1 MAIVSHG
8 VLSCSRSMIMR
19 PDAFTCTI
27 CLSKN
32 IRRFSGLN
40 GAIRSLNVLNK
51 DGKSGRVYRSD
62 VAVTNSVSPSLRHA
76 CKRTYCSSKPPDVS
90 EIRNINPLGNI
101 QSKVYYF
108 DTLAVV
114 QKLVAAG
121 FTENQAVGIKDIVQ
135 EVLHSSIDHQT
146 KVLVT
151 KAQMEITTQ
160 QMMTHINSVK
170 KDMVILEKSE
180 FSMLRNE
187 NEKQTMEILQLKKA
201 LENELDKLK
210 GHVRLDI
217 NLEKSRATE
226 AHAQNEKN
234 LQMLHNKIEMD
245 VANVRTLFES
255 YKNDVFKYSIGTA
268 LTAGATVLAVLA
280 FVDSLTTETSFGSSS
295 QVTMYPKQITL
306 YQLTYKMC
314 YIMIISVLE
323 FKKN

>member
-1 MAIVSHG
+1 MAAVTFTHRISTVTKFVRKPTSEMLWCNLCFSNNVKQFSTSGDLLRVLKVAKRGAKYPSQVVSDRF
-8 VLSCSRSMIMR
+8 LIERSSR
-19 PDAFTCTI
+19 
-27 CLSKN
+27 N
-32 IRRFSGLN
+32 Q
-40 GAIRSLNVLNK
+40 NVLM
-51 DGKSGRVYRSD
+51 RS
-62 VAVTNSVSPSLRHA
+62 
-76 CKRTYCSSKPPDVS
+76 YCTSKPPDVS

-114 QKLVAAG
+114 QKLMTEG
-121 FTENQAVGIKDIVQ
+121 FTEKQAVAIKDIVQ

-180 FSMLRNE
+180 FSMLRSE
-187 NEKQTMEILQLKKA
+187 TEKQTMEIQQLKKA

-234 LQMLHNKIEMD
+234 LQMLHNKIETD

-255 YKNDVFKYSIGTA
+255 YKNDVFKYSIATA
-268 LTAGATVLAVLA
+268 LTAGATVLAVLR
-280 FVDSLTTETSFGSSS
+280 LL
-295 QVTMYPKQITL
+295 IH
-306 YQLTYKMC
+306 
-314 YIMIISVLE
+314 
-323 FKKN
+323 

>member
-1 MAIVSHG
+1 MAGIITYRLLRG
-8 VLSCSRSMIMR
+8 SRSGKVKSSDIFM
-19 PDAFTCTI
+19 CSV
-27 CLSKN
+27 CLN
-32 IRRFSGLN
+32 NNYRRFSSENEALK
-40 GAIRSLNVLNK
+40 SLKVATEDRVLERRK
-51 DGKSGRVYRSD
+51 R
-62 VAVTNSVSPSLRHA
+62 SVSFVSSISSAHIFTRYEFQRAYCTNKPS
-76 CKRTYCSSKPPDVS
+76 DVS
-90 EIRNINPLGNI
+90 EVRNINPLGNI

-114 QKLVAAG
+114 QKLVAEG
-121 FTENQAVGIKDIVQ
+121 FTEKQAIAIKDIVQ

-160 QMMTHINSVK
+160 QMMMHINSVK

-180 FSMLRNE
+180 FSMLRSE
-187 NEKQTMEILQLKKA
+187 TEKQTMEIQQLKKA

-234 LQMLHNKIEMD
+234 LQMLHNKIETD

-255 YKNDVFKYSIGTA
+255 YRNDVIKYSIGTA
-268 LTAGATVLAVLA
+268 LTAGATVLAVMRL
-280 FVDSLTTETSFGSSS
+280 L
-295 QVTMYPKQITL
+295 I
-306 YQLTYKMC
+306 
-314 YIMIISVLE
+314 
-323 FKKN
+323 